1 MPAIEWIWTLPSV
14 ITLLG
19 FAAWIW
25 QAAGDERDLDVVPD
39 QQLLRAIAC
48 HLQGAETARQ
58 SAPVRHR
65 AGFDQGQLQA

>member
-39 QQLLRAIAC
+39 QQLLRAVTC
-48 HLQGAETARQ
+48 RLR
-58 SAPVRHR
+58 
-65 AGFDQGQLQA
+65 